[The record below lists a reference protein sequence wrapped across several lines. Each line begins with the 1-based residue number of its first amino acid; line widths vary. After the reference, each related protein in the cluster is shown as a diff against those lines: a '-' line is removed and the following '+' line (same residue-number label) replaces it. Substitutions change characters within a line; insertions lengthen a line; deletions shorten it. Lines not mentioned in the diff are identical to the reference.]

1 MNTNSKLWK
10 IAFKW
15 GALAAG
21 AAMVI
26 NIIDKYCI
34 HGGPEWTERL
44 FVPVTLVE
52 IVVCIYF
59 GIKEYRSKK
68 QTEEFLFSDGISVSS
83 LMILCY
89 GIIFS
94 LYFIVLSQ
102 CVDKQLVDR
111 YKHQQITKIEQ
122 SSHLQSDKDAA
133 IASLKNATLASLLLG
148 NFLQMMIFP
157 FTIALFLSVGMQR
170 KHKLINKETEKQ
182 AIDIDNADKI

>member
-1 MNTNSKLWK
+1 
-10 IAFKW
+10 
-15 GALAAG
+15 
-21 AAMVI
+21 
-26 NIIDKYCI
+26 
-34 HGGPEWTERL
+34 
-44 FVPVTLVE
+44 
-52 IVVCIYF
+52 
-59 GIKEYRSKK
+59 
-68 QTEEFLFSDGISVSS
+68 
-83 LMILCY
+83 MILCY